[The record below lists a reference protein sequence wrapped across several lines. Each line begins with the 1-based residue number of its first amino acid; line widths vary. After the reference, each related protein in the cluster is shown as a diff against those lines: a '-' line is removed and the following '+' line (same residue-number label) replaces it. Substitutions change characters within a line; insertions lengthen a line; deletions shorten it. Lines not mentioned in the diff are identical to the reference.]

1 MYPSGVG
8 KQEVAMNPQTVKTNR
23 NERGALM
30 IEAIALLGLMTM
42 MSPMVVRQTAD
53 RTAEMEEVAV
63 AGQMKELKDALSNW
77 IEAHY
82 QERKSAFANSN
93 TLDTH
98 FTVNASQLAEYL
110 SANYLDGANFRG
122 NKLADGFDI
131 GVRAQCTEASKT
143 DGSECVAGTCYTLT
157 NGAVTAIADTGTT
170 KCSRYKMTGLV
181 LSRSDSE
188 IDDRRASRIAS
199 MIGADGGY
207 MRTSTLVNAMTSDRT
222 NEMKKIMGAQGIWEG
237 NVDNFFTGMSTAR
250 GGRVAATTIYSSGF
264 SGDYL
269 YRKKVDGLPGANS
282 MFTDLDMG
290 GATECNAD
298 GCHKINNA
306 GGLEVVGGKIL
317 IRSRNGAAANDAAIR
332 GTGDADY
339 ARIALATDESHMMV
353 NNSITLNIA
362 AVNPGYTNP
371 ASLSI
376 NQQQINLAVTTP
388 GSGGRVTVNQA
399 TVNISAGVSGVGTST
414 LNVDPISINAVAPNA
429 SLLIGQSST
438 SSTPIARMYSRAY
451 LNLES
456 GGPMG
461 LRSTA
466 FMNLEAQQ
474 DITVDADNALNL
486 YTERG
491 DIQIDANNHRVSTYG
506 GTINS
511 YIDGT
516 DTASY
521 MNSGRIRQRTTT
533 TQINMSDSDRS
544 IELKVDN
551 NNVGTTSYAASGL
564 TLNNTS
570 LSGFVPRTSDS
581 RSSFAL
587 NGQGFNITLGNAAN
601 INNTMVRRLFYQN
614 NGLELYTMDTGYYAN
629 NRLIR
634 NGHRIDFTYGSN
646 TRLASIVAS
655 QGSNP
660 DAGGAVSVVAGGVTE
675 NNPLISL
682 YGSTGR
688 VSGVYFQPERMTYG
702 NGVVGGMTVQRVMTS
717 INENTGVQT
726 GYVLSATNGVIP
738 GAGVGAAVTA
748 NDASVVFNH
757 AAESGG
763 YMAYNSHASDFA
775 NYNRFRVDPAFVSVM
790 NDIKVTSRGGARLS
804 EALPNYILKG
814 IYEMTNSYGSGP
826 WPCVNSRG
834 AESSCTWD
842 VPSFTKDE
850 LFLSSAS
857 PEFSCSV
864 EGTHPIVSGGGS
876 CTSGSGYVTFNLY
889 AANYTE
895 CATDNCWAHPYMGIV
910 PAPGRKVTETT
921 TSGTNTLAAQDEGV
935 CPDGYQAVMTLT
947 PTSFDVGRVSY
958 INPNYEITSA
968 KVAYNAGWQDYRN
981 ESNRR
986 AAGIMQAATRIGIYT
1001 QPDMDG
1007 SSVLRG
1013 WKIAMGTITPYG
1025 SSGGYIWNAGGVSAN
1040 SMGAIAH
1047 TYCYFNPQRFNMP
1060 NMRFMSATGT
1070 AQNGGADS
1078 ILTSMD
1084 NPIMNSSNSGWM
1096 Q

>member
-1 MYPSGVG
+1 
-8 KQEVAMNPQTVKTNR
+8 MNPQTVKTNW

-157 NGAVTAIADTGTT
+157 NGAVTSIADTGTT
-170 KCSRYKMTGLV
+170 RCSRYKMTGLV

-317 IRSRNGAAANDAAIR
+317 IRSRNGSAANDADVR
-332 GTGDADY
+332 SPGNSDY

-362 AVNPGYTNP
+362 NVNPGYTNP
-371 ASLSI
+371 ASFMM
-376 NQQQINLAVTTP
+376 NQSAMNLTVRNP
-388 GSGGRVTVNQA
+388 GAGG
-399 TVNISAGVSGVGTST
+399 TVNIGTGFVSLSGGAGSAGSST
-414 LNVDPISINAVAPNA
+414 LNVTPLNISARTPQARFQMNGGTAGGNIFLGTQSGGIDLEAYRGAINIDA
-429 SLLIGQSST
+429 Q
-438 SSTPIARMYSRAY
+438 YSY
-451 LNLES
+451 LN
-456 GGPMG
+456 M
-461 LRSTA
+461 
-466 FMNLEAQQ
+466 
-474 DITVDADNALNL
+474 
-486 YTERG
+486 RG
-491 DIQIDANNHRVSTYG
+491 DSGVDLWSDYDTEIGAVMNVNVTAGQGFMSHIS
-506 GTINS
+506 GTNTS
-511 YIDGT
+511 VNMY
-516 DTASY
+516 
-521 MNSGRIRQRTTT
+521 SGRIRQKTTT
-533 TQINMSDSDRS
+533 TQINMSDSNKS

-551 NNVGTTSYAASGL
+551 SNVGTSGSPASGL
-564 TLNNTS
+564 ILDNTG
-570 LSGFVPRTSDS
+570 LSGWLPRTSS
-581 RSSFAL
+581 EKVTFAL
-587 NGQGFNITLGNAAN
+587 NSQGLDIALGNHAAGAA
-601 INNTMVRRLFYQN
+601 TLRRLFYQN
-614 NGLELYTMDTGYYAN
+614 NGLVLYTADGGYYAN

-634 NGHRIDFTYGSN
+634 GGHRIDFTYGNN

-660 DAGGAVSVVAGGVTE
+660 NAGGAVSVVAGGVTE

-682 YGSTGR
+682 YGNTGR
-688 VSGVYFQPERMTYG
+688 VSGVYFQPERMAY
-702 NGVVGGMTVQRVMTS
+702 NGTVSNMVLQRVTTS
-717 INENTGVQT
+717 ISENGIQT
-726 GYVLSATNGVIP
+726 GAVLSASDGTVPGSNLGGVF
-738 GAGVGAAVTA
+738 VTPR
-748 NDASVVFNH
+748 DALVI
-757 AAESGG
+757 
-763 YMAYNSHASDFA
+763 YNSGYENGSYKPYGSHNSDDSSK
-775 NYNRFRVDPAFVSVM
+775 YRRFRVDPAFISVM

-814 IYEMTNSYGSGP
+814 IYEMTNSYGAGG
-826 WPCVNSRG
+826 WPCTSG
-834 AESSCTWD
+834 TTSSCTWY
-842 VPSFTKDE
+842 VPKFTKDE
-850 LFLSSAS
+850 LFLSATS
-857 PEFSCSV
+857 PEFSCAV
-864 EGTHPIVSGGGS
+864 ESGDHPIRNGGGYCHDDS
-876 CTSGSGYVTFNLY
+876 DGYVEFSLNRNNGGATYSDDCYF
-889 AANYTE
+889 E
-895 CATDNCWAHPYMGIV
+895 CVDDDCWAHPYMGTV
-910 PAPGRKVTETT
+910 PAPGRKITEKDQN
-921 TSGTNTLAAQDEGV
+921 GTVHTLAAQDEGV

-958 INPNYEITSA
+958 INPNYDITSA
-968 KVAYNAGWQDYRN
+968 KVAYNAGWQNYKN

-986 AAGIMQAATRIGIYT
+986 ASGIMQAATRIGIYT
-1001 QPDMDG
+1001 LPVVDTG
-1007 SSVLRG
+1007 ILYG

-1025 SSGGYIWNAGGVSAN
+1025 GSGGYIWNAGGVSAN

-1060 NMRFMSATGT
+1060 NMRFMNANGG
-1070 AQNGGADS
+1070 AMDRGGADS
-1078 ILTSMD
+1078 ILTPMD
-1084 NPIMNSSNSGWM
+1084 NPMIGNGSVGDGLMD
-1096 Q
+1096 